1 VGVNGSGMH
10 TNVSI
15 SQEKT
20 NLFWDP
26 QARKSSPH
34 LAGSSSTAS

>member
-1 VGVNGSGMH
+1 MH

-15 SQEKT
+15 SEGKT

-26 QARKSSPH
+26 PGPGKTLQLRVG
-34 LAGSSSTAS
+34 LY